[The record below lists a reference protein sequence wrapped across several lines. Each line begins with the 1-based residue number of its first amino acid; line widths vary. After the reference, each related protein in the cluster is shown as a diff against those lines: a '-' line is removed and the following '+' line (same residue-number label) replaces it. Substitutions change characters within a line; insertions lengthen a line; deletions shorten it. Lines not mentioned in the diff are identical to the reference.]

1 MYFAL
6 LCWAVFPLR
15 QQNLALRSLRFG
27 AHQGSG
33 SICFFSLYFCLRN
46 VFPQLP
52 EATHPKM
59 DYSMLLPCGAWLGRG
74 EAAGIYSSLASSS
87 ANRGC
92 ASGCHPGLSADELKP
107 QQPVPV
113 GPWPSQLISSI
124 STASP
129 ELGAA
134 GCLFTARSHTENK
147 GSRSTRSA
155 LEQKDLRIWL
165 FELGLSLAGTNE
177 QKALLDTSHFNF

>member
-1 MYFAL
+1 MSFL
-6 LCWAVFPLR
+6 S
-15 QQNLALRSLRFG
+15 SLKPHTPRW
-27 AHQGSG
+27 
-33 SICFFSLYFCLRN
+33 ITPCFYP
-46 VFPQLP
+46 V
-52 EATHPKM
+52 E
-59 DYSMLLPCGAWLGRG
+59 LGWEGG